1 MSNSASELAYTV
13 VGATTGQIIP
23 ALPGAVPAD
32 APAYVDGS
40 TISFSGVEIAING
53 TPQVGDDFQVVP
65 SGGETLFYVCS
76 DDKKEKQHF
85 ETFIKNK
92 GCSIIQINLEN
103 LPSFTS
109 TYIDLAMLSRSKLIV
124 QSIAFSNFSFVASRI
139 GDNVPIINVMPGV
152 WFYRQVK
159 TEPNVYTWEKY
170 KDFLGKMVLEK

>member
-65 SGGETLFYVCS
+65 SGGETLFSTVQNIITALS
-76 DDKKEKQHF
+76 SPDSTLKQQAA
-85 ETFIKNK
+85 I
-92 GCSIIQINLEN
+92 
-103 LPSFTS
+103 
-109 TYIDLAMLSRSKLIV
+109 
-124 QSIAFSNFSFVASRI
+124 
-139 GDNVPIINVMPGV
+139 
-152 WFYRQVK
+152 
-159 TEPNVYTWEKY
+159 
-170 KDFLGKMVLEK
+170 